1 MLMTQDKIFVSV
13 EAHKGRTI
21 AAHLK
26 PGTDLVSGIE
36 AVCQKHHIQYGYF
49 ASVMGSLAKATYIL
63 PLKDATQPL
72 GFRFCDP
79 IETEGP
85 IDLLGGQGVICQSEK
100 GERMI
105 HLHAQGVTPDH
116 VVFGGH
122 FSAGGNPVLAT
133 IDLVIVEFDGAKLM
147 RRYDPK
153 TGLLAFSPEL

>member
-72 GFRFCDP
+72 GFRFSSLFPFRKGMSC
-79 IETEGP
+79 
-85 IDLLGGQGVICQSEK
+85 EK
-100 GERMI
+100 
-105 HLHAQGVTPDH
+105 ACNH
-116 VVFGGH
+116 V
-122 FSAGGNPVLAT
+122 
-133 IDLVIVEFDGAKLM
+133 
-147 RRYDPK
+147 
-153 TGLLAFSPEL
+153 

>member
-1 MLMTQDKIFVSV
+1 MVLPQDKQFVSV

-36 AVCQKHHIQYGYF
+36 AVCQKHHIEYGYF
-49 ASVMGSLAKATYIL
+49 GSVMGSLSKATYII
-63 PLKDATQPL
+63 PLKDPTQPL
-72 GFRFCDP
+72 GFRFCEP
-79 IETEGP
+79 IEVEGP

-100 GERMI
+100 GELMI
-105 HLHAQGVTPDH
+105 HLHAQGVTPDR

-147 RRYDPK
+147 RRYDPQS
-153 TGLLAFSPEL
+153 GLMVFSPEL